1 MTSGEQAP
9 RVGSLSLDHEARNY
23 TLSTTLIKKVS
34 QTGIQTE
41 LANFKWLLKLNL
53 FQFFTI
59 KI

>member
-23 TLSTTLIKKVS
+23 TLSTNLIKKVS

-41 LANFKWLLKLNL
+41 LANLPPVALK
-53 FQFFTI
+53 I
-59 KI
+59 KFISILYN